1 MGLEGRLR
9 AGKRSR
15 DGKEDQGAHEVQVR
29 AFHTWEVEPSFE
41 GCSAPVCSGFGGAA
55 AAQGGRNPHIP
66 HLPPPQIIAP
76 RCSTRVTAPKKS
88 LWGPQ
93 ERGRAPSCPH
103 PVGWWVNSGSG
114 TSPSSADNAEAFLDS
129 KQPC

>member
-1 MGLEGRLR
+1 MGPEGRLR

-66 HLPPPQIIAP
+66 HLPPPNHCSSLFNTSYSTKKIPLGTP
-76 RCSTRVTAPKKS
+76 RRGQSTLLPTPRGVVGEFG
-88 LWGPQ
+88 LWDKP
-93 ERGRAPSCPH
+93 ELS
-103 PVGWWVNSGSG
+103 
-114 TSPSSADNAEAFLDS
+114 
-129 KQPC
+129 